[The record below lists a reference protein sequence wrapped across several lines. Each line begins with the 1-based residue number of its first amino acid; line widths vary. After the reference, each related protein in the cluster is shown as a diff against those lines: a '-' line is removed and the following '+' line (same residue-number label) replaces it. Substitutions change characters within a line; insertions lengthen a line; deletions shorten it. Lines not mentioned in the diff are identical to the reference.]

1 MARRPVKHGVRNTQ
15 NGSATERLLW
25 AVVAWEALL
34 VVLLSPLSATGPL
47 AGLGLAAR
55 LGLDETGRV
64 GRIVMLYHSLAV
76 PFVAALVYLILD
88 ALPFDE
94 RIPRL
99 VRPTVTVGYLLT
111 SVGGLSFAYLRAGW
125 IAHGLFLVGLSL
137 TFYAGAVLWW
147 GLSPWRVVRDD
158 PRSASGVAP
167 VRSEPRSAS
176 GVAPVRSEP
185 RSESGV
191 APVRSEPRSES
202 GVAPVRSEPRS
213 ASGVAPVRSEPR
225 SESGVAPVRSEPRSQ
240 SGVALRWAF
249 WLMALYTL
257 ISAVIG
263 GAVGAYFGNGF
274 AVFLAEDVLRAE
286 HDLFQRAIIAHLH
299 VMLALVDVA
308 LLLLIARRVGLAG
321 RAYRAAMPLVIAGT
335 TITAFATWSVM
346 VIEGVAHKLINVGA
360 VVLLAGAAI
369 VALYGMRGLIR
380 ERPDR
385 PAARAL
391 LADPVR
397 FGMLFHLLFVNLV
410 VTVPGVWVA
419 LNLEAVRAG
428 DPAWERAFAVG
439 HWHVLATLSAALGLL
454 LVVDRLGVRG
464 WLRQAVGWGVLA
476 GSTLAF
482 SAVQFYLFRQP
493 GTEPAR
499 AVLLAMDAG
508 IGLFLLALGLWVV
521 TARGRPRVGEP

>member
-1 MARRPVKHGVRNTQ
+1 MKHGVRNTQ

-158 PRSASGVAP
+158 PRS
-167 VRSEPRSAS
+167 ES

-202 GVAPVRSEPRS
+202 
-213 ASGVAPVRSEPR
+213 
-225 SESGVAPVRSEPRSQ
+225 
-240 SGVALRWAF
+240 
-249 WLMALYTL
+249 
-257 ISAVIG
+257 
-263 GAVGAYFGNGF
+263 
-274 AVFLAEDVLRAE
+274 
-286 HDLFQRAIIAHLH
+286 
-299 VMLALVDVA
+299 
-308 LLLLIARRVGLAG
+308 
-321 RAYRAAMPLVIAGT
+321 
-335 TITAFATWSVM
+335 
-346 VIEGVAHKLINVGA
+346 
-360 VVLLAGAAI
+360 
-369 VALYGMRGLIR
+369 
-380 ERPDR
+380 
-385 PAARAL
+385 
-391 LADPVR
+391 
-397 FGMLFHLLFVNLV
+397 
-410 VTVPGVWVA
+410 
-419 LNLEAVRAG
+419 
-428 DPAWERAFAVG
+428 
-439 HWHVLATLSAALGLL
+439 
-454 LVVDRLGVRG
+454 
-464 WLRQAVGWGVLA
+464 
-476 GSTLAF
+476 
-482 SAVQFYLFRQP
+482 
-493 GTEPAR
+493 
-499 AVLLAMDAG
+499 
-508 IGLFLLALGLWVV
+508 
-521 TARGRPRVGEP
+521 

>member
-1 MARRPVKHGVRNTQ
+1 MRQTRSLFTTP
-15 NGSATERLLW
+15 SLLFL
-25 AVVAWEALL
+25 VTAWEALL

-47 AGLGLAAR
+47 AGLGLADR
-55 LGLDETGRV
+55 LGLDEAGRV

-88 ALPFDE
+88 ALPFE
-94 RIPRL
+94 PRISQS
-99 VRPTVTVGYLLT
+99 VRPAVTAGYLLT

-137 TFYAGAVLWW
+137 TFYAGVVLWW
-147 GLSPWRVVRDD
+147 GLSPWRLGRGGLRD
-158 PRSASGVAP
+158 
-167 VRSEPRSAS
+167 
-176 GVAPVRSEP
+176 
-185 RSESGV
+185 ESGL
-191 APVRSEPRSES
+191 
-202 GVAPVRSEPRS
+202 
-213 ASGVAPVRSEPR
+213 
-225 SESGVAPVRSEPRSQ
+225 
-240 SGVALRWAF
+240 ALRWAF

-263 GAVGAYFGNGF
+263 GATGAYFGNGF
-274 AVFLAEDVLRAE
+274 QAFLAEDVLRAE

-299 VMLALVDVA
+299 IMLSLIDVA

-321 RAYRAAMPLVIAGT
+321 RAYRVAVPLIIAGT

-346 VIEGVAHKLINVGA
+346 VIEKIAHRIINVGA
-360 VVLLAGAAI
+360 VVLLAGAAV
-369 VALYGMRGLIR
+369 VALYGMRGLVR
-380 ERPDR
+380 ERRDR
-385 PAARAL
+385 PALWAL
-391 LADPVR
+391 LSDPVR

-419 LNLEAVRAG
+419 LNLEVVRAG

-439 HWHVLATLSAALGLL
+439 HWHVLATLSAAVGLL
-454 LVVDRLGVRG
+454 LVVDRLGARG
-464 WLRQAVGWGVLA
+464 WLRQLVGWGVLV

-499 AVLLAMDAG
+499 AVLLAIDAG
-508 IGLFLLALGLWVV
+508 IGLFLLALALFVLGQKWGNREQLPYV
-521 TARGRPRVGEP
+521 RI

>member
-1 MARRPVKHGVRNTQ
+1 MQQ
-15 NGSATERLLW
+15 NRSLFTTPSLLFL
-25 AVVAWEALL
+25 VTAWEALL

-47 AGLGLAAR
+47 AGLGLADR
-55 LGLDETGRV
+55 LGLDEAGRV

-88 ALPFDE
+88 ALPFE
-94 RIPRL
+94 PRISQS
-99 VRPTVTVGYLLT
+99 VRPAVTAGYLLT

-137 TFYAGAVLWW
+137 TFYAGVVLWW
-147 GLSPWRVVRDD
+147 GLSPWR
-158 PRSASGVAP
+158 P
-167 VRSEPRSAS
+167 VRSEPQPA
-176 GVAPVRSEP
+176 GSEP
-185 RSESGV
+185 RSE
-191 APVRSEPRSES
+191 AEWRP
-202 GVAPVRSEPRS
+202 
-213 ASGVAPVRSEPR
+213 
-225 SESGVAPVRSEPRSQ
+225 
-240 SGVALRWAF
+240 ALRWAF

-257 ISAVIG
+257 VSAVIG

-274 AVFLAEDVLRAE
+274 QAFLAEDVLRAE

-299 VMLALVDVA
+299 IMLTLIDVA
-308 LLLLIARRVGLAG
+308 LLLLIAWRVGLAG
-321 RAYRAAMPLVIAGT
+321 RAYRVAVPLIIAGT

-346 VIEGVAHKLINVGA
+346 VIEKIAHRIINVGA

-369 VALYGMRGLIR
+369 VALYGMRGLVR
-380 ERPDR
+380 ERRDR
-385 PAARAL
+385 PALWAL
-391 LADPVR
+391 LSDPVR

-419 LNLEAVRAG
+419 LNLEVVRAG

-454 LVVDRLGVRG
+454 LVVDRLGARG
-464 WLRQAVGWGVLA
+464 WLRQLVGWGVLV

-499 AVLLAMDAG
+499 AVLLAIDAG
-508 IGLFLLALGLWVV
+508 IGLFLLALALFVLGQKWGNREQLPYV
-521 TARGRPRVGEP
+521 RI

>member
-137 TFYAGAVLWW
+137 TFYAGCVLWW
-147 GLSPWRVVRDD
+147 GLSPWR
-158 PRSASGVAP
+158 AP
-167 VRSEPRSAS
+167 AERRLE
-176 GVAPVRSEP
+176 
-185 RSESGV
+185 
-191 APVRSEPRSES
+191 
-202 GVAPVRSEPRS
+202 
-213 ASGVAPVRSEPR
+213 
-225 SESGVAPVRSEPRSQ
+225 
-240 SGVALRWAF
+240 RWAF

-274 AVFLAEDVLRAE
+274 AAFLAEDVLRAE

-299 VMLALVDVA
+299 IMLTLVDVA

-321 RAYRAAMPLVIAGT
+321 RAYRAAMPLIIAGT

-346 VIEGVAHKLINVGA
+346 VIEGVAHKIINVGA

-369 VALYGMRGLIR
+369 VALYGMQGLIR

-385 PAARAL
+385 PALRAL

-439 HWHVLATLSAALGLL
+439 HWHVLATFSAALGLL

-482 SAVQFYLFRQP
+482 SAVQFYLFRRP

-499 AVLLAMDAG
+499 SVLLAMDAG

-521 TARGRPRVGEP
+521 TARGRHRAGGP